1 MMHDCRTAQE
11 RLIDLVF
18 KELDEEHS
26 QRLLSEIEACRECQ
40 EQHRSI
46 SLTLFAF
53 DQATASMLPQENFW
67 SEYHEKLERRLDAA
81 AASHT
86 PGRSAVPLWKRFVNT
101 SIRVPVPV
109 AAMALLLLAGS
120 SLFALM
126 RPSNTLV
133 REVPH
138 AAASVAADERTR
150 IVEVP
155 IIQEKLVTRTVYVAR
170 NNRALKD
177 EASRRVAEPN
187 GAAASVAAR
196 VPDATAASTAQN
208 VQNVTLTA
216 AAAARDAQGKME
228 STHAALAGF
237 KPAGEVKLRIIK
249 GSYQD
254 EK

>member
-18 KELDEEHS
+18 KELDEEQS
-26 QRLLSEIEACRECQ
+26 RRLLSELEACPECR

-53 DQATASMLPQENFW
+53 DQATASTLPQENFW

-81 AASHT
+81 ERET
-86 PGRSAVPLWKRFVNT
+86 PRTQRSAVPLWKRFIAT
-101 SIRVPVPV
+101 SIRVPAPV
-109 AAMALLLLAGS
+109 AALAVLLLTVS
-120 SLFALM
+120 SLYALM
-126 RPSNTLV
+126 RPSNALV
-133 REVPH
+133 QKVP
-138 AAASVAADERTR
+138 AAAAAAVLSDERTR

-155 IIQEKLVTRTVYVAR
+155 VIQEKLVTRTVYVAR
-170 NNRALKD
+170 NNRALKN
-177 EASRRVAEPN
+177 EARQRGLEPQVATRRADAP
-187 GAAASVAAR
+187 ATQDAQDAS
-196 VPDATAASTAQN
+196 
-208 VQNVTLTA
+208 LTT
-216 AAAARDAQGKME
+216 ARDSRGKIE

-237 KPAGEVKLRIIK
+237 KPTGEVKLRIIK

>member
-18 KELDEEHS
+18 KELDEEQS
-26 QRLLSEIEACRECQ
+26 RRLLSEIEACTECQ

-53 DQATASMLPQENFW
+53 DQATASILPQENFW
-67 SEYHEKLERRLDAA
+67 SEYHEKLERRLDAVVTETPR
-81 AASHT
+81 AS
-86 PGRSAVPLWKRFVNT
+86 RNVVPLWKRFTAT
-101 SIRVPVPV
+101 SIRVPAPV
-109 AAMALLLLAGS
+109 AALAVLLLAVS

-133 REVPH
+133 QKLP
-138 AAASVAADERTR
+138 AAAAVPSEERTR

-155 IIQEKLVTRTVYVAR
+155 VIQEKLVTRTVYVAR
-170 NNRALKD
+170 NNRASKN
-177 EASRRVAEPN
+177 EARE
-187 GAAASVAAR
+187 R
-196 VPDATAASTAQN
+196 VPEPQVATRRQDAPAPQN
-208 VQNVTLTA
+208 VSDAPGTN
-216 AAAARDAQGKME
+216 ARGSQGKIE

-237 KPAGEVKLRIIK
+237 KPTGEVKLRIIK

-254 EK
+254 DK